1 MKSVKELPGNYEEV
15 FGIDLA
21 KNKKLAGVVSVISL
35 AIAVVAVAVGCL
47 KVSLLS
53 LFDMTG
59 GFGRYCMRFG
69 ILIAGM
75 LVYILLHEAVHG
87 VFMYLFSGEKPF
99 FGISPMY
106 AYAGSR
112 AYFGKTEYLTI
123 ALSPVVFWGIVLGV
137 IGEFVPQEWFW
148 VVYAIQVVNLSGA
161 AGDLYVFFR
170 FLRLPGEILV
180 NDTGV
185 AMTVYAPAFKENQ
198 KQSG

>member
-15 FGIDLA
+15 LGIDLA
-21 KNKKLAGVVSVISL
+21 GNKKLAGVVSLMAL
-35 AIAVVAVAVGCL
+35 AIAAVAVTVGCL
-47 KVSLLS
+47 RVSLLS

-59 GFGRYCMRFG
+59 GLGKYLMRFG

-87 VFMYLFSGEKPF
+87 VFMYLFSSEKPF

-112 AYFGKTEYLTI
+112 AYFGKTAYLTI
-123 ALSPVVFWGIVLGV
+123 ALSPVVFWGIALGV
-137 IGEFVPQEWFW
+137 VGEFVSQEWFW
-148 VVYAIQVVNLSGA
+148 VVYAVQVINLSGA

-170 FLRLPGEILV
+170 FLRLPREILV
-180 NDTGV
+180 KDTGV
-185 AMTVYAPAFKENQ
+185 AMTVYAPALKGNQ